1 MIEYKVTSE
10 SPQFIPTKSG
20 GDLGVIL
27 IADSGSTKTHWCL
40 VQDGVVVSEI
50 FTDGINPFY
59 QSEMEITV
67 LLDIQL
73 IPKLPDIEIKKI
85 FFYGA
90 GCSYPEKKM
99 VVSLAMIN
107 FFSDAIIEIQSD
119 LLGAA
124 RSLFQR
130 DEGIACILGTGSNS
144 CFYNGNEIVQNVSPL
159 GFILGDEGSGAVLG
173 KLFIA
178 DCLKNQLPEWLIEKL
193 LDEYE
198 LTPAIILENVYKK
211 PFPTR
216 FLAKFSPFNLEHIEE
231 PAIFNLVY
239 DSFDAFF
246 VRNVMQY
253 PLEDV
258 RVAFVGSIA
267 HYFRD
272 TLEIVAS
279 ERGIVVSKVVQN
291 PIDGLVRYH
300 LTDNL

>member
-1 MIEYKVTSE
+1 MIENKLTSK
-10 SPQFIPTKSG
+10 SPS

-40 VQDGVVVSEI
+40 VKDGVVESEI

-59 QSEMEITV
+59 QTGEEIIA
-67 LLDIQL
+67 LLDTQL
-73 IPKLPDIEIKKI
+73 IPKLPSAEIKNI

-90 GCSYPEKKM
+90 GCSFPEKKTM
-99 VVSLAMIN
+99 VSLALIN
-107 FFSDAIIEIQSD
+107 FFTEAVVEIHSD

-124 RSLFQR
+124 RSLFQH
-130 DEGIACILGTGSNS
+130 EKGIACILGTGSNS
-144 CFYNGNEIVQNVSPL
+144 CFYDGDEITQNVSPL

-173 KLFIA
+173 KLLVA
-178 DCLKNQLPEWLIEKL
+178 DCLKNQLPEWLSEKL

-211 PFPTR
+211 PFPNR
-216 FLAKFSPFNLEHIEE
+216 FLAKFTPFLLEHIEE

-253 PLEDV
+253 PLEDIKV
-258 RVAFVGSIA
+258 GFVGSIA
-267 HYFRD
+267 HYFHD

-279 ERGIVVSKVVQN
+279 ERGIEVNQITQS
-291 PIDGLVRYH
+291 PMEGLVRYH
-300 LTDNL
+300 TVEN